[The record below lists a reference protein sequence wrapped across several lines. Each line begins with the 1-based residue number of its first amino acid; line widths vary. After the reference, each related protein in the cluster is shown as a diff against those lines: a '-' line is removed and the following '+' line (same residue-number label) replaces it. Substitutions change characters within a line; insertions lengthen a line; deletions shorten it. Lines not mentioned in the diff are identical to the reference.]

1 MYFKYELF
9 GLARVR
15 ISEVP
20 ISEDLLY
27 RVNCFRLDCSYISH
41 VLISDN
47 NSTEQNTKGSVN
59 RVRVLITGVLISG
72 VAGQIIPP
80 IFDYIRVYSVL
91 GPEEPDGLWIMD
103 VLDLKSIKSIILDL
117 RWIWIYKSKPHGFW
131 MDLDSPKKS
140 MRSMN
145 SGHVIR
151 ITSPK
156 TSPEIL
162 SN

>member
-1 MYFKYELF
+1 MYFKNELF

-59 RVRVLITGVLISG
+59 RVRVLITGV
-72 VAGQIIPP
+72 AGQIIPP
-80 IFDYIRVYSVL
+80 S
-91 GPEEPDGLWIMD
+91 
-103 VLDLKSIKSIILDL
+103 S
-117 RWIWIYKSKPHGFW
+117 
-131 MDLDSPKKS
+131 
-140 MRSMN
+140 
-145 SGHVIR
+145 
-151 ITSPK
+151 ITSGYIQ
-156 TSPEIL
+156 S
-162 SN
+162 